1 MATRRYNLPSAYERG
16 ACSEYR
22 LWTMASFLQMGGSN
36 RIFQAVAKSFFFQGR
51 DNSGEILFHQL
62 ETKNKIWFY

>member
-1 MATRRYNLPSAYERG
+1 MNGEPVQSIGYGRWQVF
-16 ACSEYR
+16 YR
-22 LWTMASFLQMGGSN
+22 WGGSN